1 MEGFEDKEMIIKATI
16 DTDDLALSVDFHS
29 YNEVTEEIATAKY
42 DGITHPYIAD
52 DLAKIRQLVM
62 AIAALGDNEKVIT
75 GLRAFTD
82 YLMTLDMEYPS
93 EDSEYWEEILDGF
106 TEFME
111 KHYGEDGDWEGG
123 IF

>member
-1 MEGFEDKEMIIKATI
+1 MIIKATI
-16 DTDDLALSVDFHS
+16 DTDDLALGVEFHS

-106 TEFME
+106 TEYME
-111 KHYGEDGDWEGG
+111 KHYGEEGDGIGG
-123 IF
+123 MF